1 MLIADN
7 IITAAEKT
15 LEHARQKSV
24 RIATAE
30 SCTGGM
36 IAMCLT
42 AVPGSSDV
50 YDRGFVTYD
59 NTAKEECLGVE
70 HDLLKQ
76 HGAVSGEVA
85 EAMAKGA
92 LENAGDATI
101 AVSATGVAGPGG
113 GTSAKP
119 VGLVYVGYAR
129 RTAKGIKTG
138 HKQNLFEGERHAVR
152 TQTTLIGLSVLNA
165 MIKAIKTDEADEDA
179 A

>member
-1 MLIADN
+1 MLIPDN
-7 IITAAEKT
+7 LITAADTT
-15 LEHARQKSV
+15 LTNAKDKSV
-24 RIATAE
+24 RIVTAE

-42 AVPGSSDV
+42 AVPGSSAV

-59 NTAKEECLGVE
+59 NEAKQDCLGIE
-70 HDLLKQ
+70 EELLQQ

-92 LENAGDATI
+92 LENAGKADI

-119 VGLVYVGYAR
+119 VGLVYIGYAR
-129 RTAKGIKTG
+129 RTPKGIKTG
-138 HKQNLFEGERHAVR
+138 HKQNLFEGERHQVR
-152 TQTTLIGLSVLNA
+152 TQTTLTGLSVLNA
-165 MIKAIKTDEADEDA
+165 MIKAIKPKSEEDA